1 MADAG
6 ADAHRIVR
14 AVLDRSPRTSAEELG
29 IRSLETPSGLVR
41 LFVLAMLMSARIRA
55 AVAEDAARAL
65 FRQRWTTA
73 RALAAT
79 SWDERAR
86 VLDQAGYARY
96 DERTWTILGEDAE
109 LLLDR
114 YRGDLRRLRDAADR
128 DPRAERHLLK
138 ELKGIGD
145 VGVDIF
151 FREAQRSWGELRV
164 DLDDAYDDVRD
175 AA

>member
-29 IRSLETPSGLVR
+29 IRSLETPSGL
-41 LFVLAMLMSARIRA
+41 
-55 AVAEDAARAL
+55 
-65 FRQRWTTA
+65 
-73 RALAAT
+73 
-79 SWDERAR
+79 
-86 VLDQAGYARY
+86 
-96 DERTWTILGEDAE
+96 
-109 LLLDR
+109 
-114 YRGDLRRLRDAADR
+114 
-128 DPRAERHLLK
+128 
-138 ELKGIGD
+138 
-145 VGVDIF
+145 F